1 MIYADFRHYEMTTD
15 FSLKL
20 SNIVEHTKTVSIV
33 SFLSKKKK
41 ICVQTVCSIVC
52 DTTYITEVRQSGII
66 FYHLALS
73 ISLDF

>member
-41 ICVQTVCSIVC
+41 DMCTDCMQ
-52 DTTYITEVRQSGII
+52 
-66 FYHLALS
+66 H
-73 ISLDF
+73 SL